1 MMMKGKQMATV
12 YRVSLM
18 SSERGWGREYW
29 TEDFKTLAEAKARI
43 KAVNALNTSPT
54 APDYY
59 EVAEEKVEAIEKT
72 A

>member
-1 MMMKGKQMATV
+1 MATV

-29 TEDFKTLAEAKARI
+29 TEDYKSLAEAKQRI
-43 KAVNALNTSPT
+43 KSVNAQNTSPH

-59 EVAEEKVEAIEKT
+59 EMAEEFVEAIDL
-72 A
+72 

>member
-1 MMMKGKQMATV
+1 MATV

-29 TEDFKTLAEAKARI
+29 TEDYKTLAEAKLRINTVNSKYTSAR
-43 KAVNALNTSPT
+43 

-59 EVAEEKVEAIEKT
+59 EVAEEFVETIDL
-72 A
+72 

>member
-1 MMMKGKQMATV
+1 MMMKGNEMATV

-18 SSERGWGREYW
+18 SSERGWGKEFW
-29 TEDFKTLAEAKARI
+29 TEDFKTLAEAKQRI

-59 EVAEEKVEAIEKT
+59 EIADETVKKIKV
-72 A
+72 

>member
-1 MMMKGKQMATV
+1 MKGKEMATV

-29 TEDFKTLAEAKARI
+29 TEDYKSLAEAKQRI
-43 KAVNALNTSPT
+43 KSVNAQNTSAR

-59 EVAEEKVEAIEKT
+59 EMAEEFVEAIDL
-72 A
+72 